1 MEFFC
6 NLILSNSLCELI
18 CVFVHVFVCV
28 SLAHCVDSKTSA
40 VRVYG
45 DTWLRWRGPRVE
57 YCRCAL
63 RGRELCHIVPV
74 MSEWDA
80 QTHLD
85 SLTRVTSTWL
95 ILTRK
100 YALDLQF
107 VSRSAKSAKSPGG
120 FDFPPHLI
128 VFLPPRLTHLSK
140 APVIPARTNEEY
152 GVFLRLCAGV
162 V

>member
-6 NLILSNSLCELI
+6 NLIQSNSLCELI

-63 RGRELCHIVPV
+63 RGRERCHIVPV

-107 VSRSAKSAKSPGG
+107 VSRSAKSPKSPGG